1 MSTYSKVDP
10 GTLGWVKSEIDET
23 LGQARLA
30 LEAFVENTADKTN
43 LRFCITHLHQV
54 VGTLLMVELDNAAML
69 AKETE
74 ALAEGILDEKVEGS
88 AAVFETL
95 TRGIL
100 VLPDTLARLQFGQPD
115 SPLRNV
121 ALLNDLRAARGA
133 PAISELDLFTPDLSV
148 RPPPARAGERLTD
161 AAFIDFTKQ
170 QRTTFQPL
178 LLGWLRDAN
187 QRQPLR
193 DIAVILERLQLH
205 TGLPAVEQLFWVAR
219 GLLEGLAEDGLASTV
234 ERKKLLSRLD
244 QLIKKLIDGAD
255 KSQVRTG
262 AETLTRAMLWEVA
275 HATSGGA
282 LVTQLKRAFD
292 LDILLGGDATVA
304 ADEADMAAP
313 EALQSVSAVL
323 AKEIEAAQDVLSAYF
338 DPEQK
343 GAVALDPFVG
353 HLRRIG
359 GTLEMLGL
367 APLKQLTD
375 ELLEVT
381 RAVLD
386 KRIPNPQTVSMPL
399 AEALLLVEHNTRE
412 MPRPGGDWERQ
423 IDEAAKY
430 LHALYTPGAT
440 DGDSNDIIASDAT
453 LSESDYKQLLG
464 VVADE
469 ANVNLGTI
477 EEAIEGFVKNP
488 ARAAL
493 LEDVPGLLSQIQGAA
508 RILSQERLAG
518 LVEITKQHI
527 DDIRDGRLPAE
538 AAVLDGLALEI
549 GTIGAYLDGLKHG
562 RRNLE
567 VLIDAALREMNTAI
581 EGKRRTVAAPRPA
594 TAADGETAS
603 LVHALRAAIETWISG
618 ANDSATRAAAQQR
631 LDALAQ
637 AANQSEQERLR
648 RICEQLGN
656 LLQLVP
662 VGSAPPPD
670 VATTLKQS
678 LDTLAELAGV
688 RVAAAPVPPI
698 PVPPPA
704 PAAPKAAPLPKEFDQ
719 EIMPIFVE
727 DARDVLQNVTREFAR
742 WRADPDNREALT
754 EMRRGYHTL
763 KGSGRMVGAADI
775 AEHAWAVERILNRL
789 RDGNAKPTEA
799 VFDILQ
805 RTQDALPEMIARLE
819 GGPVPSVDVA
829 GLRAAAEALAEA
841 SETSVAPS
849 KLMPPAPVT
858 KSGGDGGLPK
868 IDRALL
874 DIFSNEARGHLT
886 TVRNEVAA
894 CRTSGVCF
902 VSDALFR
909 ATHTLAGNA
918 RSLGLAMMAEASA
931 EVEKLLH
938 ALKGKPAPMQPE
950 HIELLAR
957 FEATVTELVN
967 ALNNGGGPAIA
978 LKQRFAETSRTAR
991 AAHAQVEADAT
1002 GVPTEEITLEALSA
1016 PGGAIENIELAPI
1029 PDDTGVVVG
1038 DARDG
1043 GDGATPGA
1051 VADDSRD
1058 GGGRATPGA
1067 VAELPETTNEE
1078 IDADLLDVFHEEAV
1092 DILTAVEESLTRW
1105 RAKRDNLA
1113 AVLDLK
1119 RALHTLKGGA
1129 RMAGAVTMGNLAHGT
1144 ETMLTH
1150 VEDRRLAPNE
1160 ALFDLLDEIHDTFVT
1175 MLNALTHRKAAPD
1188 VRNLVARVAALL
1200 ATGAL
1205 PSGMAAPA
1213 VSTTPGMDDSRDGG
1227 GRATP
1232 GAVADDSR
1240 DGGGTTPRTAEVGQ
1254 RKEQLPRTASGDR
1267 VDVGDRTTPGAV
1279 AGTAEEPL
1287 RTSDA
1292 ADEGDGEARQAWPE
1306 SMERRGQVRVSTGL
1320 LSNLVNYAGEVSIAR
1335 ARMEQQV
1342 YSFRDN
1348 LTELARNITRFRDQ
1362 IRELEIQSESQILYR
1377 LEQQGEA
1384 VASQDTDFDPLEF
1397 DRFTK
1402 LQQLSRQLAE
1412 SLHDLTTIQ
1421 GGLGNFIGEAQTAL
1435 QQQARINTELQEGL
1449 MRTRLVGFNTLAGRL
1464 RHIVRTTARELGKRA
1479 ELNLVGA
1486 EVEVDRNVLERMV
1499 GPFEHMIR
1507 NAIDHGMEPENTRVR
1522 AGKPAVGRITIA
1534 TAQEAS
1540 EVVIRFADDGA
1551 GLNIEAIRTKAIE
1564 RGMMPKDATLSEE
1577 ELIQFI
1583 LAPGFSTAREITHF
1597 SGRGV
1602 GMDVVHNEVKQL
1614 GGSMSVDSQRGAGT
1628 TFIIRLPLTLS
1639 ITQALMV
1646 HVGDQLFAVPLAA
1659 VVNIV
1664 EYPIEKLNNIAVGKN
1679 PLLNYRDQVY
1689 PYMHLGTRL
1698 GLAGVQQREHKVP
1711 ILLVRT
1717 GTREVAIQVDGLR
1730 GTREAV
1736 IKALGPQLAEL
1747 KGLAGATILGDGRVV
1762 LILDVA
1768 GLWYRGDT
1776 IHFERAGGAKVAV
1789 EEARARPVVMVV
1801 DDSLTVR
1808 KITSKHL
1815 QRRGL
1820 DVMVAKDG
1828 VDAVE
1833 QLRERVPDLLLVDI
1847 EMPRMDGY
1855 ELSARVRSDSRLKH
1869 IPIIII
1875 TSRAGTKHRQK
1886 ALELGVDMYMSK
1898 PYQEEEL
1905 FKNIDS
1911 LLASGHLT

>member
-23 LGQARLA
+23 LEQARLA

-74 ALAEGILDEKVEGS
+74 ALAEDILDEKVEGN

-100 VLPDTLARLQFGQPD
+100 VLPDTLARMQFGQPD

-121 ALLNDLRAARGA
+121 ALLNDLRTARGA
-133 PAISELDLFTPDLSV
+133 PAISELDLFAPDLSV
-148 RPPPARAGERLTD
+148 RPPSARTGERLTD
-161 AAFIDFTKQ
+161 AAFIDLTKQ
-170 QRTTFQPL
+170 QRVTFQPL

-187 QRQPLR
+187 QKQPLR
-193 DIAVILERLQLH
+193 DIAVVLERLQSR
-205 TGLPAVEQLFWVAR
+205 TGLPAVEQLCWVAR

-262 AETLTRAMLWEVA
+262 AETLTRAMLWELA

-292 LDILLGGDATVA
+292 LDALLGSDAAVA
-304 ADEADMAAP
+304 VDEADMAAP
-313 EALQSVSAVL
+313 EALRSVSIVL
-323 AKEIEAAQDVLSAYF
+323 AKEIEVAQDLLAAYF

-343 GAVALDPFVG
+343 GAVALDPFVD

-359 GTLEMLGL
+359 GALEMLGL

-381 RAVLD
+381 RAILD
-386 KRIPNPQTVSMPL
+386 KRIPNPQAVSMPL

-423 IDEAAKY
+423 IEAAARHLRA
-430 LHALYTPGAT
+430 LHTSGAA
-440 DGDSNDIIASDAT
+440 GSDSDSIVVSDAT

-477 EEAIEGFVKNP
+477 EEVIENFVKDP
-488 ARAAL
+488 ARAGL
-493 LEDVPGLLSQIQGAA
+493 LEDVPGLLFQIQGAA
-508 RILSQERLAG
+508 QILGQERLAE
-518 LVEITKQHI
+518 LVEATRRHV
-527 DDIRDGRLPAE
+527 DDIRGGRLPAE
-538 AAVLDGLALEI
+538 PAVLDGLALEI
-549 GTIGAYLDGLKHG
+549 GTVGAYLDGLKHG

-567 VLIDAALREMNTAI
+567 VLIDAALREMNAAI
-581 EGKRRTVAAPRPA
+581 EGKRRTVVTPRPG
-594 TAADGETAS
+594 TAVGDETTS
-603 LVHALRAAIETWISG
+603 LVHALRAAIEAWITG
-618 ANDSATRAAAQQR
+618 ANDAATRAIVQVR
-631 LDALAQ
+631 IDALMQ
-637 AANQSEQERLR
+637 VANRPEQERLR
-648 RICEQLGN
+648 RICEQMGN

-662 VGSAPPPD
+662 VGSALPPD

-678 LDTLAELAGV
+678 LDTLAELAGA
-688 RVAAAPVPPI
+688 RVAAAPAPPI
-698 PVPPPA
+698 PAPFPA
-704 PAAPKAAPLPKEFDQ
+704 PVAPKAAPLPKEFDQ
-719 EIMPIFVE
+719 EIMPIFIE

-742 WRADPDNREALT
+742 WHADPDNREALT

-789 RDGNAKPTEA
+789 RDGKAKPTEA

-805 RTQDALPEMIARLE
+805 RTQDALPEMIAQLE
-819 GGPVPSVDVA
+819 DGSTPSTNVA
-829 GLRAAAEALAEA
+829 GLRAEAEALAEA
-841 SETSVAPS
+841 GEALVASP
-849 KLMPPAPVT
+849 KLTPPAPAT

-886 TVRNEVAA
+886 TVRNEIAA
-894 CRTSGVCF
+894 CRASGVCF

-909 ATHTLAGNA
+909 AIHTLAGNA
-918 RSLGLAMMAEASA
+918 RSLGLVMMAEASA
-931 EVEKLLH
+931 EMEKLLH
-938 ALKGKPAPMQPE
+938 ALKGKPAPMQPD
-950 HIELLAR
+950 HIDLLVQ

-967 ALNNGGGPAIA
+967 ALNNGGGPATV
-978 LKQRFAETSRTAR
+978 LEQRFTGISRTAR
-991 AAHAQVEADAT
+991 AAHTQVEADET
-1002 GVPTEEITLEALSA
+1002 GVATEEITLEAFST
-1016 PGGAIENIELAPI
+1016 PSDSIEDIELAPI
-1029 PDDTGVVVG
+1029 PDDVG
-1038 DARDG
+1038 AIAG
-1043 GDGATPGA
+1043 IPPA
-1051 VADDSRD
+1051 VQIAPVLPTETRAPVTESLDTADE
-1058 GGGRATPGA
+1058 A
-1067 VAELPETTNEE
+1067 
-1078 IDADLLDVFHEEAV
+1078 IDADLLDVFREEAI
-1092 DILTAVEESLTRW
+1092 DILAKVEESLTRW
-1105 RAKRDNLA
+1105 RAKRDDPA
-1113 AVLDLK
+1113 AVLELK

-1144 ETMLTH
+1144 ETVLTH

-1160 ALFDLLDEIHDTFVT
+1160 TLLDLFDEIHDTLVV
-1175 MLNALTHRKAAPD
+1175 MLDALAQGKAAPE
-1188 VRNLVARVAALL
+1188 VRDLVARVATLL

-1205 PSGMAAPA
+1205 PSVAPAAPKQKTPSKKA
-1213 VSTTPGMDDSRDGG
+1213 SAKPTTTAPTGG
-1227 GRATP
+1227 LKDEVARVTP
-1232 GAVADDSR
+1232 GAVAE
-1240 DGGGTTPRTAEVGQ
+1240 PV
-1254 RKEQLPRTASGDR
+1254 PP
-1267 VDVGDRTTPGAV
+1267 V
-1279 AGTAEEPL
+1279 AEEPL
-1287 RTSDA
+1287 RT
-1292 ADEGDGEARQAWPE
+1292 ADTDNETDGEARQAWPE

-1348 LTELARNITRFRDQ
+1348 LTELARNIARFRDQ

-1384 VASQDTDFDPLEF
+1384 VADQDADFDPLEF

-1421 GGLGNFIGEAQTAL
+1421 GSLGNFIGEAQTAL
-1435 QQQARINTELQEGL
+1435 LQQARINTELQEGL
-1449 MRTRLVGFNTLAGRL
+1449 MRTRMVGFNTLAGRL
-1464 RHIVRTTARELGKRA
+1464 RHIVRTTARELGKRV

-1486 EVEVDRNVLERMV
+1486 EVEVDRNMLERMV

-1507 NAIDHGMEPENTRVR
+1507 NAIDHGMEPESTRAR
-1522 AGKPAVGRITIA
+1522 AGKPAAGRITIA

-1540 EVVIRFADDGA
+1540 EIVIRFADDGA
-1551 GLNIEAIRTKAIE
+1551 GLNIDAIRAKAIE
-1564 RGMMPKDATLSEE
+1564 RGMMPQDAMLSEE

-1602 GMDVVHNEVKQL
+1602 GMDVVHTEVKQL

-1664 EYPIEKLNNIAVGKN
+1664 EYPVEQLNNIAVGKN

-1689 PYMHLGTRL
+1689 PYMNLSTRL
-1698 GLAGVQQREHKVP
+1698 GLAGAQQREDKVP

-1730 GTREAV
+1730 GTREVV

-1768 GLWYRGDT
+1768 GLWYRDDV
-1776 IHFERAGGAKVAV
+1776 IHFERPGSAKVAV

-1815 QRRGL
+1815 QKRGL

-1833 QLRERVPDLLLVDI
+1833 QLRERVPDLMLVDI

-1855 ELSARVRSDSRLKH
+1855 ELTARVRSDSRLKH

-1911 LLASGHLT
+1911 LLASGHSI

>member
-23 LGQARLA
+23 LSQARLA

-148 RPPPARAGERLTD
+148 RPPSARIGDDTREGGGRALPGAGAERLAD

-193 DIAVILERLQLH
+193 DIAVILERLQLR
-205 TGLPAVEQLFWVAR
+205 TGLPTVEQLFWVAR

-292 LDILLGGDATVA
+292 LDTLLGGDATVA

-323 AKEIEAAQDVLSAYF
+323 AKEIEAAQDLLSAYF

-367 APLKQLTD
+367 APLKQLAD

-381 RAVLD
+381 RAILD

-423 IDEAAKY
+423 IGEAAKY
-430 LHALYTPGAT
+430 LHALYTSGAT
-440 DGDSNDIIASDAT
+440 GGDSDGIVASDAT

-477 EEAIEGFVKNP
+477 EEAIESFVKNP

-518 LVEITKQHI
+518 LVEVTKRHV

-538 AAVLDGLALEI
+538 AVVLDGLALEI

-603 LVHALRAAIETWISG
+603 LVRALRAAIETWTSG
-618 ANDSATRAAAQQR
+618 ANDSATRATAQQR

-637 AANQSEQERLR
+637 AANQPEQERLR
-648 RICEQLGN
+648 RICEQMGN

-662 VGSAPPPD
+662 VGSALPAD

-688 RVAAAPVPPI
+688 RVATAPVPPI
-698 PVPPPA
+698 PAPPPA
-704 PAAPKAAPLPKEFDQ
+704 PAAPKVAPLPKEFDQ

-789 RDGNAKPTEA
+789 RDGKAKPTEA

-819 GGPVPSVDVA
+819 GGPVPLVDVA

-841 SETSVAPS
+841 GETSVVPS

-886 TVRNEVAA
+886 TVRNEIAA

-938 ALKGKPAPMQPE
+938 VLKGKPAPMQPD
-950 HIELLAR
+950 HMELLAR

-967 ALNNGGGPAIA
+967 ALNNGGSSAIA

-991 AAHAQVEADAT
+991 AAHAQVETDTT

-1016 PGGAIENIELAPI
+1016 PGDAIENIELAPI
-1029 PDDTGVVVG
+1029 PDDTGVVAD

-1043 GDGATPGA
+1043 GGGATPGA
-1051 VADDSRD
+1051 VA
-1058 GGGRATPGA
+1058 G
-1067 VAELPETTNEE
+1067 LPETTDEE

-1105 RAKRDNLA
+1105 RVKRDNLA

-1144 ETMLTH
+1144 ETVLTH

-1175 MLNALTHRKAAPD
+1175 MLDALTHRKTAPD
-1188 VRNLVARVAALL
+1188 VRDLVARVAALL

-1205 PSGMAAPA
+1205 PSG
-1213 VSTTPGMDDSRDGG
+1213 
-1227 GRATP
+1227 
-1232 GAVADDSR
+1232 
-1240 DGGGTTPRTAEVGQ
+1240 
-1254 RKEQLPRTASGDR
+1254 
-1267 VDVGDRTTPGAV
+1267 
-1279 AGTAEEPL
+1279 
-1287 RTSDA
+1287 
-1292 ADEGDGEARQAWPE
+1292 
-1306 SMERRGQVRVSTGL
+1306 
-1320 LSNLVNYAGEVSIAR
+1320 
-1335 ARMEQQV
+1335 
-1342 YSFRDN
+1342 
-1348 LTELARNITRFRDQ
+1348 
-1362 IRELEIQSESQILYR
+1362 
-1377 LEQQGEA
+1377 
-1384 VASQDTDFDPLEF
+1384 
-1397 DRFTK
+1397 
-1402 LQQLSRQLAE
+1402 
-1412 SLHDLTTIQ
+1412 
-1421 GGLGNFIGEAQTAL
+1421 
-1435 QQQARINTELQEGL
+1435 
-1449 MRTRLVGFNTLAGRL
+1449 
-1464 RHIVRTTARELGKRA
+1464 
-1479 ELNLVGA
+1479 
-1486 EVEVDRNVLERMV
+1486 
-1499 GPFEHMIR
+1499 
-1507 NAIDHGMEPENTRVR
+1507 
-1522 AGKPAVGRITIA
+1522 
-1534 TAQEAS
+1534 
-1540 EVVIRFADDGA
+1540 
-1551 GLNIEAIRTKAIE
+1551 
-1564 RGMMPKDATLSEE
+1564 
-1577 ELIQFI
+1577 
-1583 LAPGFSTAREITHF
+1583 
-1597 SGRGV
+1597 
-1602 GMDVVHNEVKQL
+1602 
-1614 GGSMSVDSQRGAGT
+1614 
-1628 TFIIRLPLTLS
+1628 
-1639 ITQALMV
+1639 
-1646 HVGDQLFAVPLAA
+1646 
-1659 VVNIV
+1659 
-1664 EYPIEKLNNIAVGKN
+1664 
-1679 PLLNYRDQVY
+1679 
-1689 PYMHLGTRL
+1689 
-1698 GLAGVQQREHKVP
+1698 
-1711 ILLVRT
+1711 
-1717 GTREVAIQVDGLR
+1717 
-1730 GTREAV
+1730 
-1736 IKALGPQLAEL
+1736 
-1747 KGLAGATILGDGRVV
+1747 
-1762 LILDVA
+1762 
-1768 GLWYRGDT
+1768 
-1776 IHFERAGGAKVAV
+1776 
-1789 EEARARPVVMVV
+1789 
-1801 DDSLTVR
+1801 
-1808 KITSKHL
+1808 
-1815 QRRGL
+1815 
-1820 DVMVAKDG
+1820 
-1828 VDAVE
+1828 
-1833 QLRERVPDLLLVDI
+1833 
-1847 EMPRMDGY
+1847 
-1855 ELSARVRSDSRLKH
+1855 
-1869 IPIIII
+1869 
-1875 TSRAGTKHRQK
+1875 
-1886 ALELGVDMYMSK
+1886 
-1898 PYQEEEL
+1898 
-1905 FKNIDS
+1905 
-1911 LLASGHLT
+1911 